1 MKAVK
6 FEKYGNV
13 DVLRVEE
20 VPCPAPKANQVL
32 IKVKAAG
39 INPGEAS
46 IREGWLDKQFPTT
59 FPSGEGSDLAGVIEE
74 IGDEVTNFKVGDEV
88 LGFTNNRG
96 SHAEYVVADTDKIVS
111 RPANVPW
118 EVAGA
123 LFVAGTTAY
132 AAVRAVALKPGD
144 TVVVSGAAGGVGSIA
159 AQLAKNAGAKV
170 IGLAGKDNQQ
180 WLIDHD
186 IIGVLYGDGQE
197 ERIKTAANNKIDA
210 FIDTFGKGYVD
221 LALQLG
227 VPAGR
232 INTIID
238 FEAVQKYKVKADG
251 SATAATAEVLSELIG
266 LLTAGKL
273 DIPIAKTFPLSEVRE
288 AYRELEQRHTRG
300 KIVLVP

>member
-6 FEKYGNV
+6 FEKYGSV
-13 DVLRVEE
+13 DVLHLEE
-20 VPCPAPKANQVL
+20 VPRPAPKAGQVL

-74 IGDEVTNFKVGDEV
+74 IGDGVTIFKVGDEV

-96 SHAEYVVADTDKIVS
+96 SHAEYVVADTDKIVP

-118 EVAGA
+118 EAAGG
-123 LFVAGTTAY
+123 LFVVGTTAY

-144 TVVVSGAAGGVGSIA
+144 TVVVSAAAGGVGSIA

-180 WLIDHD
+180 WLIDHG
-186 IIGVLYGDGQE
+186 IIGVIYGDGQE

-221 LALQLG
+221 LAIQLG
-227 VPAGR
+227 VPGDR

-238 FEAVQKYKVKADG
+238 FEAVQKYKVKAEG
-251 SATAATAEVLSELIG
+251 SAKAATAEVLSELTG
-266 LLTAGKL
+266 LIAAGKM

>member
-6 FEKYGNV
+6 FEKYGSV
-13 DVLRVEE
+13 DVLKLEE
-20 VPCPAPKANQVL
+20 IPRPTAKANQVL

-46 IREGWLDKQFPTT
+46 IREGWLDKMFPTT

-74 IGDEVTNFKVGDEV
+74 IGDGVTNFKVGDEV

-96 SHAEYVVADTDKIVS
+96 SHAEYVVADTDKIVP

-118 EVAGA
+118 EVAGG

-132 AAVRAVALKPGD
+132 AAVKAVALKPGD

-159 AQLAKNAGAKV
+159 AQLAKNIGAKV

-180 WLIDHD
+180 WLIDHG
-186 IIGVLYGDGQE
+186 IIGVIYGDGQE

-210 FIDTFGKGYVD
+210 FIDTFGKGYVE

-238 FEAVQKYKVKADG
+238 FEAVQKYGVKAEG
-251 SATAATAEVLSELIG
+251 SAKAATAEVLSELIG
-266 LLTAGKL
+266 LIAAGKL

-300 KIVLVP
+300 KIVVVP

>member
-6 FEKYGNV
+6 FEKYGNL
-13 DVLRVEE
+13 DVLRLEE
-20 VPCPAPKANQVL
+20 VPRPTPKANQVL
-32 IKVKAAG
+32 VKVKAAG

-46 IREGWLDKQFPTT
+46 IREGLLDKIYPTT
-59 FPSGEGSDLAGVIEE
+59 FPSGEGSDLAGIVEE
-74 IGDEVTNFKVGDEV
+74 IGDGVTNFKAGDEV

-96 SHAEYVVADTDKIVS
+96 SHAEYVLTDADKLIP
-111 RPANVPW
+111 RPENISW
-118 EVAGA
+118 EVAGS
-123 LFVAGTTAY
+123 LFVVGTTAY
-132 AAVRAVALKPGD
+132 ASVRAVALKPGD
-144 TVVVSGAAGGVGSIA
+144 TVVVSAAAGGVGSIA

-170 IGLAGKDNQQ
+170 IGLAGEGNQQ
-180 WLIDHD
+180 WLIEHG
-186 IIGVLYGDGQE
+186 IIGVIYGDGQE

-227 VPAGR
+227 VPADR

-238 FEAVQKYKVKADG
+238 FEAAQKYKVKADG
-251 SATAATAEVLSELIG
+251 SDSAANIQVLSELTE
-266 LLTAGKL
+266 LLAAGKL

-300 KIVLVP
+300 KIVLIP